1 MPLPFK
7 KNFCIIRSGVSP
19 VWGRFRGVRI
29 LVFIAFLCLMLACL
43 VQQAGL
49 SVRPTEWAEKVELK
63 GFDNLYKVDQDLY
76 RSEQPGH
83 GEMKLLDSIGI
94 RTVVNLRQFKND
106 RDEAAGTSLGLK
118 HIKMNASAISYE
130 EIVSGMNAL
139 LKSEKPVLVHC
150 LHGSDRTGCLVAV
163 YRMVKCGWTREEAIR
178 EFLEGGFGYHQG
190 WFPGILRLLKTI
202 DIKSLEKDLELQE

>member
-1 MPLPFK
+1 MCF
-7 KNFCIIRSGVSP
+7 V
-19 VWGRFRGVRI
+19 
-29 LVFIAFLCLMLACL
+29 AFLHLMVACQ
-43 VQQAGL
+43 VQQAVL
-49 SVRPTEWAEKVELK
+49 SVRPSKWAEKVELK

-76 RSEQPGH
+76 RSEQPGS
-83 GEMKLLDSIGI
+83 GEMKLLDSLEV
-94 RTVVNLRQFKND
+94 RTVVNLRQFRND

-118 HIKMNASAISYE
+118 HIKMNASAMSYE

-150 LHGSDRTGCLVAV
+150 LHGSDRTGCMVAV

-178 EFLEGGFGYHQG
+178 EFLEGGYGYHQS

-202 DIKSLEKDLELQE
+202 DIKSLEKDLGLQE